1 MALLKFNK
9 GLVENLTTTKTP
21 IAEGNVYITS
31 DSKEM
36 YIDIASDKRI
46 KISDFVFTTQEGLA
60 TIELHDNLFYYVT
73 DTKAIV
79 RYAGT
84 NDAGDR
90 IWEGINNTD
99 QITGLNTRLLTAEGE
114 IDALQT
120 ADEAI
125 NERIDGLN
133 ATHIETTDEITV
145 TTAVGNYAVGSKI
158 DKDTDLQTLILEMLC
173 KDSAPSVTQPGLS
186 FSGGKGITYIE
197 VGSSKSVTVST
208 SYTNGSYPYGYAL
221 DGEGNPDLT
230 GSDEDKATAV
240 SSGTGTGV
248 TLTKMAINYNG
259 SEVDSTTSSSLSVSV
274 DSGIETS
281 RAAKA
286 VTATAQHS
294 AGNIPVSILKNK
306 YPSKK
311 IATYTLDTTDD
322 GKNGGNRAEKTNTND
337 YPSFRWYEPVF
348 SGFKYEIPNKD
359 TKEETEANLI
369 DPESITA
376 TQIIGLGATVT
387 GANAYSKTP
396 ITNAKATGSWRQYF
410 IAVPVNY
417 GKELT
422 KIVDTTNQP
431 LAFKKKASNVNVTL
445 GTATVEYEVFYVSFP
460 SAFDTVEFNLTW

>member
-1 MALLKFNK
+1 MALLKFKYGPSANLANK
-9 GLVENLTTTKTP
+9 EIEN
-21 IAEGNVYITS
+21 GVVYITN
-31 DSKEM
+31 DSQEM
-36 YIDIASDKRI
+36 KVDIGGKRLT
-46 KISDFVFTTQEGLA
+46 ISDFVTVTA
-60 TIELHDNLFYYVT
+60 AELDTVAISENLFYYVS

-79 RYAGT
+79 KYAGV
-84 NDAGDR
+84 DAQGKR

-99 QITGLNTRLLTAEGE
+99 QIAGMNTRLLTAEGE

-120 ADEAI
+120 ADENI

-186 FSGGKGITYIE
+186 FTGGKGITYVE

-230 GSDEDKATAV
+230 GSDKDKATAV

-248 TLTKMAINYNG
+248 TLTKMAINYG
-259 SEVDSTTSSSLSVSV
+259 GVEVDNTTSPTLSVSV
-274 DSGIETS
+274 DSGIKTTATS
-281 RAAKA
+281 AN
-286 VTATAQHS
+286 VTATATHS
-294 AGNIPVSILKNK
+294 AGNVPVSILKNK

-311 IATYTLDTTDD
+311 IAGNTITTPT
-322 GKNGGNRAEKTNTND
+322 NNTNNF
-337 YPSFRWYEPVF
+337 PSFRWYEPVF
-348 SGFKYEIPNKD
+348 SGFKYEG
-359 TKEETEANLI
+359 ALI
-369 DPESITA
+369 ADPEAITA
-376 TQIIGLGATVT
+376 AEIKALGVTVKD
-387 GANAYSKTP
+387 ANAYSKTP
-396 ITNAKATGSWRQYF
+396 VTNAKATGSWRQYF

-422 KIVDTTNQP
+422 KIVDTNQP
-431 LAFKKKASNVNVTL
+431 LAFKKKASNVSITL

>member
-1 MALLKFNK
+1 MALLKFNH
-9 GLVENLTTTKTP
+9 GPVDRLPVYSTETV
-21 IAEGNVYITS
+21 GNIYITK
-31 DSKEM
+31 DSHEM
-36 YIDIASDKRI
+36 KVDLPDGRI
-46 KISDFVFTTQEGLA
+46 SISDFMSISA
-60 TIELHDNLFYYVT
+60 AELDTVTVYDNLFYYVT
-73 DTKAIV
+73 DTKTIV
-79 RYAGT
+79 KYAGE
-84 NDAGDR
+84 DKDGKR

-99 QITGLNTRLLTAEGE
+99 QIAGMNTRLLAAEGE

-120 ADEAI
+120 ADENI

-158 DKDTDLQTLILEMLC
+158 NKDTDLQSLILEMLC

-186 FSGGKGITYIE
+186 FTGGKGITYVE

-208 SYTNGSYPYGYAL
+208 SYSNGSYPYGYAL

-230 GSDEDKATAV
+230 GSDKDKATAV

-248 TLTKMAINYNG
+248 TLTKMAINYG
-259 SEVDSTTSSSLSVSV
+259 GAEVDSTTSSTLSVSV
-274 DSGIETS
+274 DSGIKTTATS
-281 RAAKA
+281 AN
-286 VTATAQHS
+286 VTATATHS
-294 AGNIPVSILKNK
+294 AGNVPVSILKNK

-311 IATYTLDTTDD
+311 IAENTINTSTS
-322 GKNGGNRAEKTNTND
+322 NTNNF
-337 YPSFRWYEPVF
+337 PSFRWYEPVF
-348 SGFKYEIPNKD
+348 SGFKYEG
-359 TKEETEANLI
+359 ALI
-369 DPESITA
+369 ADPEAITA
-376 TQIIGLGATVT
+376 AEIKALGVTVKD
-387 GANAYSKTP
+387 ANAYSKSP
-396 ITNAKATGSWRQYF
+396 VTNAKATGSWRQYF

-431 LAFKKKASNVNVTL
+431 LAFKKKASNVSVTL

>member
-1 MALLKFNK
+1 MALLKFKYGPSANLANK
-9 GLVENLTTTKTP
+9 EIEN
-21 IAEGNVYITS
+21 GVVYITS
-31 DSKEM
+31 DSQEM
-36 YIDIASDKRI
+36 KVDIGGKRLT
-46 KISDFVFTTQEGLA
+46 ISDFVTVTA
-60 TIELHDNLFYYVT
+60 AELDTVAISENLFYYVS

-79 RYAGT
+79 KYVGV
-84 NDAGDR
+84 DAEGKR

-99 QITGLNTRLLTAEGE
+99 QIAGMNTRLLTAEGE

-145 TTAVGNYAVGSKI
+145 TKAVGNYTVGQKI

-173 KDSAPSVTQPGLS
+173 SDSAPSVTQPGLS

-197 VGSSKSVTVST
+197 VGSSTSKTVST

-221 DGEGNPDLT
+221 DADNNPDLT
-230 GSDEDKATAV
+230 GSDKDKATAV

-248 TLTKMAINYNG
+248 TLTKMAINYGG
-259 SEVDSTTSSSLSVSV
+259 SEVDSTTSSTLSVSV
-274 DSGIETS
+274 DSGIQTTATS
-281 RAAKA
+281 AN
-286 VTATAQHS
+286 VTATATHS
-294 AGNIPVSILKNK
+294 AGNVPVSILKNK

-311 IATYTLDTTDD
+311 IAGNTITTPT
-322 GKNGGNRAEKTNTND
+322 NNTNNF
-337 YPSFRWYEPVF
+337 PSFRWYEPVF
-348 SGFKYEIPNKD
+348 SGFKYEG
-359 TKEETEANLI
+359 ALI
-369 DPESITA
+369 ADPEAITA
-376 TQIIGLGATVT
+376 TEIKALGVTVKD
-387 GANAYSKTP
+387 ANAYSKTP
-396 ITNAKATGSWRQYF
+396 VTNAKATGSWRQYF

-431 LAFKKKASNVNVTL
+431 LAFKKKASNVSITL